1 MNHPLLKRSTFTRS
15 LTLSATLVWVLA
27 GAAQAQAPGAWELAG
42 RQGLIQVVIVPPAE
56 ARDREAYARQ
66 VALLCPPQLT
76 CFINFF
82 TNSTGAPLSVPLPD
96 AISKEPTAIFR
107 RSTKQGAELFR
118 WSCRMG
124 TDEGNCF

>member
-1 MNHPLLKRSTFTRS
+1 MPILTPVSRVGAAWLL
-15 LTLSATLVWVLA
+15 LAA
-27 GAAQAQAPGAWELAG
+27 GAAAQTPPPIAWEVAG
-42 RQGLIQVVIVPPAE
+42 RQGIIQFVIVPAAQ
-56 ARDREAYARQ
+56 ARDRAAYAEQ

-82 TNSTGAPLSVPLPD
+82 ANSTGAPLSMPLPD
-96 AISKEPTAIFR
+96 VIANEPTALFR